1 MDTTTSGAEKG
12 AARRNAINVAV
23 APGVWMRRAEWT
35 TPLGAAYAGL
45 SAIFWMGMAV
55 VTTVMFGGSGGPV
68 LDMVAVELFFVA
80 FAAIS
85 LWLAIR
91 LPRAALRIGPEG
103 VTLRGRLRTRE
114 LRLAEVDRFVPGV
127 FSSGLARSSLG
138 VRLKRRQGWDL
149 IVWAMR
155 SGAGS
160 GKADLEAA
168 LAEWQPV
175 CDQLNELLH
184 TMRGEALP
192 PSTGRE
198 PLTREEADHSYRF
211 VRLYLVGSAVWFIG
225 VATALFAFDL
235 PGRVVFLAVFL
246 VAFGVGAPLVLRH
259 YRHELDK
266 RVESEE
272 PRD

>member
-1 MDTTTSGAEKG
+1 MDATISEER
-12 AARRNAINVAV
+12 AARRNPINVVV
-23 APGVWMRRAEWT
+23 APGVWMRRAEWS
-35 TPLGAAYAGL
+35 TPLGAAYAAL
-45 SAIFWMGMAV
+45 SAIFWVGMAV
-55 VTTVMFGGSGGPV
+55 VVAVMFANSGGPV
-68 LDMVAVELFFVA
+68 LDMVAVELFFIA

-91 LPRAALRIGPEG
+91 IPRAALRIGPEG

-114 LRLAEVDRFVPGV
+114 LGLAEVDRFVPGV

-184 TMRGEALP
+184 AMRGEAP
-192 PSTGRE
+192 TTSAGRE
-198 PLTREEADHSYRF
+198 PLTREEADRSYRF

-235 PGRVVFLAVFL
+235 PGRVVFLTVFL
-246 VAFGVGAPLVLRH
+246 VAFGVGAPFALRR
-259 YRHELDK
+259 YRRELDK
-266 RVESEE
+266 RVGSEK